1 VGWFLAFLLNIILN
15 YLYIHRFG
23 MKAVALTSDI
33 AYLFILVYLLVIFKR
48 ETKTSLITLLQIL
61 QFSFRQSKG
70 YYG

>member
-1 VGWFLAFLLNIILN
+1 
-15 YLYIHRFG
+15 